1 MTLADQKEHN
11 WKNTMY
17 QTTTNFSKRIDKM
30 QIDNDTTLKFL
41 TNDYETKLKELKS
54 STNKEMAQK
63 DSNKQIELQNIK
75 TTYETDKQ
83 HLISFYETK
92 INDLKTSFQEQI
104 DSKKEYKS
112 IS

>member
-1 MTLADQKEHN
+1 
-11 WKNTMY
+11 
-17 QTTTNFSKRIDKM
+17 
-30 QIDNDTTLKFL
+30 
-41 TNDYETKLKELKS
+41 
-54 STNKEMAQK
+54 MAQK
-63 DSNKQIELQNIK
+63 DTNKQIELQNIK